1 MKKLTTISLFIFGV
15 VVAAILAAGLVFYQN
30 KKDSRALSPQTGNL
44 VPSTTVKS
52 TTIPSTPSKTK
63 STKIPSSP
71 NKPIT
76 IPPANTI
83 TLNMVEIAKHNNQN
97 DCWML
102 ISGKVYDITN
112 YFGSHPG
119 GSSTMTPSCGTDA
132 TAAYMTKDPY
142 ATSSGNRSAHSYRAE
157 SQLADYYIG
166 NFNQTIRL

>member
-166 NFNQTIRL
+166 DYNSKISK